1 MQLKLLPQQGNDCLR
16 MRGVRQRL
24 HRLHCSHGHVRDLV
38 ITARGGV
45 FGSKSRKRVSYLRH
59 SAHLRF
65 SMSIGAM
72 AGFLPTHRHSHAGCQ
87 LLRDCT
93 WQQRFTVLPSLRTH
107 ASKHLRTSH
116 KSQCKSSRAQR
127 LRCRSESHNGNGS
140 KETSERFS
148 ATVSVLH

>member
-1 MQLKLLPQQGNDCLR
+1 MQLKLLPQQDNDCLR

-24 HRLHCSHGHVRDLV
+24 HRMHCSHGHVRDLV
-38 ITARGGV
+38 ITARSACV
-45 FGSKSRKRVSYLRH
+45 SKSRKQVCRRQL
-59 SAHLRF
+59 AHLRF
-65 SMSIGAM
+65 SMSVGAM
-72 AGFLPTHRHSHAGCQ
+72 AGFVPMHRHSHAGCQ
-87 LLRDCT
+87 LLRHCT

-140 KETSERFS
+140 KETSERSS
-148 ATVSVLH
+148 ATISVLH